1 MLGSVE
7 VTTRFTD
14 SEFFKIYIFGGDLQ
28 LIHILALMMLI
39 DIITGISKAVKNKN
53 LKSRKSLF
61 GYIRKILVFAIII
74 LANMMDS
81 VLGFNGALVVS
92 TVWFYIANE
101 LLSIVENS
109 AQIGMPL
116 PPKILEI
123 LDVMQS
129 SKGSPG
135 KTFTEDFIDDPELK
149 EGMDNK
155 DTQ

>member
-14 SEFFKIYIFGGDLQ
+14 TEFFRMYIFGGDIQ

-39 DIITGISKAVKNKN
+39 DIITGISKAIKNKN

-81 VLGFNGALVVS
+81 VLGFNGALVIS

-101 LLSIVENS
+101 LLSIIENS
-109 AQIGMPL
+109 AQIGLPL

-129 SKGSPG
+129 KGSTG
-135 KTFTEDFIDDPELK
+135 QTFTEDFIEDPEVK
-149 EGMDNK
+149 KDIDNK

>member
-14 SEFFKIYIFGGDLQ
+14 TDFFRMYIFGGDIQ

-39 DIITGISKAVKNKN
+39 DIITGISKAIKNKN

-81 VLGFNGALVVS
+81 VLGFNGALVIS

-101 LLSIVENS
+101 LLSIIENS
-109 AQIGMPL
+109 AQIGLPL

-129 SKGSPG
+129 KGSTG
-135 KTFTEDFIDDPELK
+135 QTFTEDFIDNPEVK
-149 EGMDNK
+149 KDIDNK

>member
-14 SEFFKIYIFGGDLQ
+14 TEFFRMYIFGGDIQ

-39 DIITGISKAVKNKN
+39 DIITGISKAIKNKN

-81 VLGFNGALVVS
+81 VLGFNGALVIS

-101 LLSIVENS
+101 LLSIIENS
-109 AQIGMPL
+109 AQIGLPL

-129 SKGSPG
+129 KGSPG
-135 KTFTEDFIDDPELK
+135 QTFTEDFIDDPEVK
-149 EGMDNK
+149 KDIDNK

>member
-14 SEFFKIYIFGGDLQ
+14 TEFFRMYIFGGDIQ

-39 DIITGISKAVKNKN
+39 DIITGISKAIKNKN

-81 VLGFNGALVVS
+81 VLDFNGALVIS

-101 LLSIVENS
+101 LLSIIENS
-109 AQIGMPL
+109 AQIGLPL

-129 SKGSPG
+129 KGSTG
-135 KTFTEDFIDDPELK
+135 QTFTEDFIEDPEVK
-149 EGMDNK
+149 KDIDNK